1 MAYRLKK
8 GESVP
13 DGIKRITAGEIDSA
27 IERLEHC
34 GRKNRDEAI
43 HEARKSVKKIRGALR
58 LLRPELG
65 DTYRDENGRFRELG
79 HRLSGIRDAQAT
91 LEMFDALSKD
101 YADVVEKSTLAA
113 IRRGI
118 ELAKRETVRA
128 TGVGKL
134 IQDAI
139 GMLSSGRKRIAQWPL
154 QEDGFTAIAPGLK
167 LTYRRGRKALAKVLR
182 NPDPVNYHT
191 LRKRVKDHW
200 YHIRLLESLWTE
212 MQQARESSLHE
223 LETWLGDDHN
233 LVVLCEQLQKE
244 PDRYGGQQDVHLF
257 LTLAAEHQKK
267 LRDDSIALSRRV
279 YEEKPGQFAGRMEK
293 LWEAWQQDPKS
304 MKEVQKEQRN
314 LPRKRP
320 AKASLGRRKAA
331 VA

>member
-101 YADVVEKSTLAA
+101 
-113 IRRGI
+113 
-118 ELAKRETVRA
+118 
-128 TGVGKL
+128 
-134 IQDAI
+134 
-139 GMLSSGRKRIAQWPL
+139 
-154 QEDGFTAIAPGLK
+154 
-167 LTYRRGRKALAKVLR
+167 
-182 NPDPVNYHT
+182 
-191 LRKRVKDHW
+191 
-200 YHIRLLESLWTE
+200 
-212 MQQARESSLHE
+212 
-223 LETWLGDDHN
+223 
-233 LVVLCEQLQKE
+233 
-244 PDRYGGQQDVHLF
+244 
-257 LTLAAEHQKK
+257 
-267 LRDDSIALSRRV
+267 
-279 YEEKPGQFAGRMEK
+279 
-293 LWEAWQQDPKS
+293 
-304 MKEVQKEQRN
+304 
-314 LPRKRP
+314 
-320 AKASLGRRKAA
+320 
-331 VA
+331 